1 MIQSRD
7 VISEAV
13 FERYLRPQMDD
24 MIRSDDPTTVFLG
37 AQPAAGKTRG
47 QRRVLGMYPGAS
59 LFPVIG
65 DDYRRYHP
73 DYNRLIAEDP
83 VRMPDVTAEL
93 SGRLVGK
100 VVDYADRLGISIII
114 EGTWRNSATVLGEAE
129 RAFAAGRR
137 LHAALL
143 AVPPDISRLGLLER
157 FYYDM
162 DEGRDARWTPP
173 RAHEDTVR
181 SLPDTVRR
189 VAASSLFSRFT
200 TLSRD
205 GDILYDGTDGSRF
218 ENAWSKEFHRPLN
231 DTELAGAR
239 ESLPLLMELHDVF
252 TPFEKSSLDMMEDLR
267 AKTDEGEYPAI
278 ADDIP
283 TSRSP
288 QPRIARGLPGGG
300 RWTRRG
306 GASFRLE

>member
-1 MIQSRD
+1 MEMIQSRD

-47 QRRVLGMYPGAS
+47 QRRILGMYPGAS

-93 SGRLVGK
+93 SGGLVGK

-143 AVPPDISRLGLLER
+143 AVPRISPGSDCWSASIMTWTRGVTPVGRLR
-157 FYYDM
+157 
-162 DEGRDARWTPP
+162 GRTRIPCAACRT
-173 RAHEDTVR
+173 RYGA
-181 SLPDTVRR
+181 LPHHPYSPASQHS
-189 VAASSLFSRFT
+189 AAMATSFMTGRMEA
-200 TLSRD
+200 
-205 GDILYDGTDGSRF
+205 GSRT
-218 ENAWSKEFHRPLN
+218 H
-231 DTELAGAR
+231 G
-239 ESLPLLMELHDVF
+239 
-252 TPFEKSSLDMMEDLR
+252 
-267 AKTDEGEYPAI
+267 
-278 ADDIP
+278 
-283 TSRSP
+283 
-288 QPRIARGLPGGG
+288 
-300 RWTRRG
+300 
-306 GASFRLE
+306 